1 MASVDNVQVNSSVD
15 KYGNGYTT
23 NISND
28 KLTNADFLNLMLQEL
43 KMQDPTKPADSSKM
57 LNSQMQMSSI
67 ETNLSLVKSMEKL
80 TTAYGQSALSSAST
94 VIGKNVENGAVSES
108 GGSKAYIVRS
118 VLNENGQV
126 ILRGQELAYIH
137 HEIKNKDGEIVKYN
151 NLGEL
156 VDAEGNKT
164 GNKVALQSAGKP
176 ILKEGKPVILDEN
189 NEEIVDSGYVMAGSQ
204 FNVYKVEMTN
214 IPFSSVTRIF

>member
-1 MASVDNVQVNSSVD
+1 MANVDNVQVNSTVD

-94 VIGKNVENGAVSES
+94 VIGKSVENGSINQL
-108 GGSKAYIVRS
+108 GGSAGFTIRS
-118 VLNENGQV
+118 VKNENGQV
-126 ILRGQELAYIH
+126 ILRGQEILYI
-137 HEIKNKDGEIVKYN
+137 EKQIKNSNGDIISYNSAGEILDK
-151 NLGEL
+151 
-156 VDAEGNKT
+156 EGNKT
-164 GNKVALQSAGKP
+164 GIKVTISAPGTPVLKDGKP
-176 ILKEGKPVILDEN
+176 IILDEN
-189 NEEIVDSGYVMAGSQ
+189 NEEIKDSGYELSGTISKMYASDL
-204 FNVYKVEMTN
+204 TD
-214 IPFSSVTRIF
+214 IPFSSVTKIF